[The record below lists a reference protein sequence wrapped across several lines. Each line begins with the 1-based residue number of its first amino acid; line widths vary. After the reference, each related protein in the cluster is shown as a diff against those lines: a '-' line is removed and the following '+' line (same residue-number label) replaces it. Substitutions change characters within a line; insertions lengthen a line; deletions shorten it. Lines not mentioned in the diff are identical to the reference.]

1 MHKQAKKGTAQLSV
15 LLQFVHILSHLRP
28 RLEIIL
34 LNFGSHLKKTIFVC
48 VCAHVTC
55 ERGPVEAR
63 GGVKSLKTGV
73 TISCKLLGINAGTPA
88 KALWKIKKQF

>member
-34 LNFGSHLKKTIFVC
+34 LNFGSH
-48 VCAHVTC
+48 
-55 ERGPVEAR
+55 
-63 GGVKSLKTGV
+63 
-73 TISCKLLGINAGTPA
+73 
-88 KALWKIKKQF
+88 